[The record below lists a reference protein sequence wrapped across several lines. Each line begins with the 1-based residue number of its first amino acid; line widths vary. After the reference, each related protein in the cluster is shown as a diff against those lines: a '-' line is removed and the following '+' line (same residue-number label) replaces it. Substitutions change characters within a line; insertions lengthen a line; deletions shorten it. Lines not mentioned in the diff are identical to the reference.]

1 MTETLHA
8 EPSNAEPSEVSL
20 AEVERLISEES
31 PIRNAFVVLVGDHF
45 EDPDSAASLMVE
57 LLEEHG
63 YSVDAVVSTGAV
75 KREIRKA
82 LDTAV
87 VGGAD
92 LVVTLGGVGVGPRAK
107 TPEATRKVLDTRI
120 HGLEQ
125 AIRTSGLGAGIVEA
139 GLSRGLAGVSGQTVI
154 VNLAETRAAIRDG
167 MATAC
172 PLIAHVLDDLGR
184 WSV

>member
-1 MTETLHA
+1 MTDTTAA
-8 EPSNAEPSEVSL
+8 EPSDVNL
-20 AEVERLISEES
+20 AEMERLISAERRS
-31 PIRNAFVVLVGDHF
+31 RNAFVVLVGDHF
-45 EDPDSAASLMVE
+45 EDADSAASLMVE
-57 LLEEHG
+57 LLEEQG
-63 YSVDAVVSTGAV
+63 FSVDAVVSTGAV

-107 TPEATRKVLDTRI
+107 TPEATRKVLDTRV

-125 AIRTSGLGAGIVEA
+125 AIRASGLAAGILEV

-154 VNLAETRAAIRDG
+154 VNLAETREAIRDG
-167 MATAC
+167 MATAG
-172 PLIAHVLDDLGR
+172 PLVAHVLDDLCR